1 MKNKVIPF
9 IGLIIVVAFIPD
21 LVVMLPNDKI
31 MRILSNEILYFA
43 YYFLRILF
51 VEIAVMWGFYRI
63 FLVEK
68 NNG

>member
-1 MKNKVIPF
+1 MKNKVVPF
-9 IGLIIVVAFIPD
+9 IGLIIVIAFIPD
-21 LVVMLPNDKI
+21 LVMMLPECGRVQ
-31 MRILSNEILYFA
+31 RIVDPLLWFA

-68 NNG
+68 K

>member
-31 MRILSNEILYFA
+31 MRILSNEVLYFA

-68 NNG
+68 K

>member
-1 MKNKVIPF
+1 MKNKVVPF
-9 IGLIIVVAFIPD
+9 IGLIIVIAFIPD

-31 MRILSNEILYFA
+31 MRILSNEVLYFA

-68 NNG
+68 K

>member
-68 NNG
+68 K

>member
-1 MKNKVIPF
+1 MKNKVVPF
-9 IGLIIVVAFIPD
+9 IGLIIVIAFIPD

-68 NNG
+68 K